1 MANFIA
7 VRDEWSI
14 YKLKNGTV
22 IKSKYSLANVEIDSK
37 SKMLS
42 LKFAQANLVIPVDDD
57 KSPPGA
63 DAIVQDVDL
72 LNSVP
77 FDVVQEI
84 INIYDI
90 PESKQILLVR
100 PHVDEVVKT
109 RKFDQS
115 GTRLYQLN
123 LHLAVGSVAYPPE
136 KLLPGQAEMFSI
148 Q

>member
-1 MANFIA
+1 MASFIA

-22 IKSKYSLANVEIDSK
+22 IKSKYSLANVEIDPRN
-37 SKMLS
+37 KMLG
-42 LKFAQANLVIPVDDD
+42 LKFAQSNLVIPADED
-57 KSPPGA
+57 KGPPGA
-63 DAIVQDVDL
+63 DSIAQDVDL

-100 PHVDEVVKT
+100 PHVDEIIST
-109 RKFDQS
+109 RKLDQS
-115 GTRLYQLN
+115 GTRIYRLN
-123 LHLAVGSVAYPPE
+123 LHLAVGTVAYPPD
-136 KLLPGQAEMFSI
+136 KLIPGQREMFSI